1 MEDSAPAGEKEIK
14 TKLVKMD
21 GRHGYIQWLLDW
33 DRKPRRPLTVY
44 PEELRASADAFR
56 AVRESHERVLAQ
68 FKRCGYAYVEIDV
81 LDADDPEANID
92 DDQYDEVDGVD
103 V

>member
-33 DRKPRRPLTVY
+33 DSKPRRPLTVY
-44 PEELRASADAFR
+44 PEELRTSADAFS
-56 AVRESHERVLAQ
+56 AVRESHEGARAIQAL
-68 FKRCGYAYVEIDV
+68 RLRLRRDRR
-81 LDADDPEANID
+81 P
-92 DDQYDEVDGVD
+92 
-103 V
+103 